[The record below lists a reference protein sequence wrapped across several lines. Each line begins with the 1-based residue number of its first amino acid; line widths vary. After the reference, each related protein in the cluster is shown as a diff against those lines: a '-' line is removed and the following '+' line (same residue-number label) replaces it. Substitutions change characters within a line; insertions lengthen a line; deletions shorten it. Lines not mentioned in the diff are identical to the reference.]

1 MRCSLPHGIPLLW
14 RILVVA
20 AVAVLLV
27 CPGQVLAAG
36 RSLEFLPKA
45 QPSEVFPG
53 ADRFWPAPKAS
64 LRLVGADAADRF
76 FGNVYLNADFVN
88 AVGYSGKPI

>member
-1 MRCSLPHGIPLLW
+1 MDRKPFHERPFGSLSRLLKMSLMRCSLPHGIPLLW

-36 RSLEFLPKA
+36 RLQEFLPKA
-45 QPSEVFPG
+45 QPAEFFPG
-53 ADRFWPAPKAS
+53 ADRFGPPQGEPPLVPA
-64 LRLVGADAADRF
+64 
-76 FGNVYLNADFVN
+76 
-88 AVGYSGKPI
+88 